1 MFIYFSEMERRGRK
15 RPLAADVD
23 TVEKDPLKKILNCP
37 DILEQIFKFTDIG
50 TLIGSCALVCKQ
62 WNEVINGA
70 PWYLLPKRHYK
81 EIIISAQNELEIK
94 LEPDVHCDNSPKTEA
109 EAANPKKPRK
119 LWKIIRR
126 EYPEQE
132 DIPKL
137 MRHLSCE
144 SLQFQSLGGAFLPWL
159 LKELSKLLKN
169 VERITF
175 NFCNFQV
182 RCQGAPLP
190 SGALVN
196 TVYIFQNTSKR
207 RLRGFMRCRR
217 NKLHEISIASC
228 RNFEYC
234 VSPREFLEYVGN
246 LAGNRPVFRLRDHQN
261 NSMWKNELAEAIL
274 NTRTFWLLDMDGV
287 RISAKTLEDRLIR
300 WLRPWEAIKK
310 TGCPPLDI
318 ESLYD
323 PESARKNVI
332 IKIDNANI
340 KLWSWWYKC
349 LEILP
354 YPVLALP
361 APDIPPEDRAPLGP
375 HDWPCP
381 PEVAPIL
388 EVCFDGQRRYST
400 YRKKIVISDQEGKR
414 FSLYLQ
420 R

>member
-182 RCQGAPLP
+182 RCQGAPPLP

-196 TVYIFQNTSKR
+196 TVYIYFRTRVKEDCEDSCGAGETNSTRSPSPVVGISNTASV
-207 RLRGFMRCRR
+207 RGSSWSTW
-217 NKLHEISIASC
+217 EIWREIA
-228 RNFEYC
+228 RF
-234 VSPREFLEYVGN
+234 
-246 LAGNRPVFRLRDHQN
+246 
-261 NSMWKNELAEAIL
+261 
-274 NTRTFWLLDMDGV
+274 
-287 RISAKTLEDRLIR
+287 
-300 WLRPWEAIKK
+300 
-310 TGCPPLDI
+310 
-318 ESLYD
+318 
-323 PESARKNVI
+323 
-332 IKIDNANI
+332 
-340 KLWSWWYKC
+340 
-349 LEILP
+349 
-354 YPVLALP
+354 
-361 APDIPPEDRAPLGP
+361 
-375 HDWPCP
+375 
-381 PEVAPIL
+381 
-388 EVCFDGQRRYST
+388 FD
-400 YRKKIVISDQEGKR
+400 
-414 FSLYLQ
+414 
-420 R
+420 